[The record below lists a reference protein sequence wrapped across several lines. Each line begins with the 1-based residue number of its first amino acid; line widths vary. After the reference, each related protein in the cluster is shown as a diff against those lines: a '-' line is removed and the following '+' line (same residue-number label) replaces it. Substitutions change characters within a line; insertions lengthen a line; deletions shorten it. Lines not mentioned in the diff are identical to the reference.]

1 VLNNII
7 IDSINYIKIFMF
19 VIDRRQLLK
28 PEINWL
34 IEKLYPDFLRIRV
47 QSESWSH
54 GRQISYVVID
64 VSKTDSYFQTWYLSM
79 NYTILF
85 IFKVVL
91 ISLGM

>member
-1 VLNNII
+1 VLNNIV

-34 IEKLYPDFLRIRV
+34 IEKLYQDFLRIRV
-47 QSESWSH
+47 QSESRSH
-54 GRQISYVVID
+54 GGQISYFVID

-79 NYTILF
+79 TFTYYLF
-85 IFKVVL
+85 IK
-91 ISLGM
+91 

>member
-1 VLNNII
+1 MLNNIV

-47 QSESWSH
+47 QSESRSH
-54 GRQISYVVID
+54 WRQISYFVID

-79 NYTILF
+79 NYTILL
-85 IFKVVL
+85 IFKVVS

>member
-1 VLNNII
+1 MLNNIV

-34 IEKLYPDFLRIRV
+34 IEKLYPDFLRSRV
-47 QSESWSH
+47 QLELRSH
-54 GRQISYVVID
+54 WRQISYFVID

-79 NYTILF
+79 NYTISL
-85 IFKVVL
+85 IFKVVS